1 MEQRA
6 LRYELL
12 ADELGGMIAERILR
26 PGDRLPSVRT
36 MAREKKLSISTVVQ
50 ALRQLEER
58 GQIEAR
64 PQSGFFVRAPTA
76 THAAQL
82 EPQPRPRRT
91 RPVAVDI
98 SSRMMRVV
106 TLNNRPDMVPL
117 GAALPAPELL
127 PIATLQRLYGQ
138 IGRHAKHL
146 LDAASHAMINHPEL
160 VRQLVRHSLTW
171 GQALAADEIVVTNSC
186 TEALLL
192 CLRAVTKP
200 GDTVAVES
208 PSYYLMLQL
217 LEQLGLKALEI
228 PTHPRLGLSVD
239 ALEIASRER
248 RIAACL
254 LVTNFNNPLCSLMPD
269 EEKRRLAALTAERG
283 IPVIED
289 DIFGELYFGPQRPWP
304 LKSFDTTGNV
314 MMCSSLSKTLI
325 PSLRLGYVA
334 AGRYHAEVLLQ
345 KTLTSGATNPVTQAV
360 AARYLEST
368 ASDRHLRF
376 LRRAFQK
383 QVMQMSEAVLRYFP
397 AGTRISQPQGGF
409 VLWVKLPAGGD
420 GMTLFEEAAQA
431 GIAIVPGELFSPG
444 GHFRNCLRLNCGNPW
459 SPRIEDAI
467 RRLGA
472 FAAAQPAVDRRVDEP
487 KAKVA
492 NCAAA

>member
-6 LRYELL
+6 LRYEQL
-12 ADELGGMIAERILR
+12 ADELAGLIAERILR

-36 MAREKKLSISTVVQ
+36 MAREKKLSVSTVVQ

-58 GQIEAR
+58 GQVEAR
-64 PQSGFFVRAPTA
+64 PQSGFFVRPLTA
-76 THAAQL
+76 SRNAQL
-82 EPQPRPRRT
+82 EPQARQRRS

-98 SSRMMRVV
+98 SSRLMGVV
-106 TLNNRPDMVPL
+106 ALNSRPDMVPL
-117 GAALPAPELL
+117 GPAMPAAELL
-127 PIATLQRLYGQ
+127 PIAPLQRLYGQ
-138 IGRHAKHL
+138 VGRQSARL
-146 LDAASHAMINHPEL
+146 LDAASHSQLNHPDL
-160 VRQLVRHSLTW
+160 VRQFVRHSLTW

-192 CLRAVTKP
+192 CLRAVTRP

-217 LEQLGLKALEI
+217 LEELGLKALEI
-228 PTHPRLGLSVD
+228 PTHPRHGLSVD

-254 LVTNFNNPLCSLMPD
+254 LVSNFNNPLGSLVPD
-269 EEKRRLAALTAERG
+269 EEKRRLATLTAERG

-289 DIFGELYFGPQRPWP
+289 DIFGDLHYGPHRPWP
-304 LKSFDTTGNV
+304 LKSFDTAGNV
-314 MMCSSLSKTLI
+314 MLCSSLSKTLS

-334 AGRYHAEVLLQ
+334 AGRYHADVVMQ

-368 ASDRHLRF
+368 AYDRHLRG
-376 LRRAFQK
+376 LRRVYEK
-383 QVMQMSEAVLRYFP
+383 QVMQMSEAVLRHFP
-397 AGTRISQPQGGF
+397 AGTRLSQPQGGF
-409 VLWVKLPAGGD
+409 VLWVELPAGGD
-420 GMTLFEEAAQA
+420 GTALFEEAAKA
-431 GIAIVPGELFSPG
+431 SIAIVPGDLFSAS

-459 SPRIEDAI
+459 SPRFEDAI

-472 FAAAQPAVDRRVDEP
+472 FAAAQCAAGRRADEP
-487 KAKVA
+487 KA
-492 NCAAA
+492 